1 LTPLAFMGIGTGELI
16 VILVVVVLLFGAKR
30 IPEIAKGLG
39 RASHEFKKAKD
50 DLARESKELTDNAQK
65 LAEAEDKT
73 QKQAYDKSE
82 KPDAG

>member
-1 LTPLAFMGIGTGELI
+1 MISTTNLI
-16 VILVVVVLLFGAKR
+16 VILVIVILVFGAKR

-39 RASHEFKKAKD
+39 RAAHEFKKAKD

-65 LAEAEDKT
+65 VAEAEDKA
-73 QKQAYDKSE
+73 QKQAYDKPE

>member
-1 LTPLAFMGIGTGELI
+1 MFGIGTGELI

-39 RASHEFKKAKD
+39 RAAHEFKKAKN
-50 DLARESKELTDNAQK
+50 DLAREAEELAGNAQK
-65 LAEAEDKT
+65 HAEAEDKA
-73 QKQAYDKSE
+73 QKQAYGKPE